1 MHIASQ
7 LPGTEIEAGH
17 SSKQELSLN
26 FNGRTIKHEIRL
38 NPSHSGVL
46 SVLCKYLPI
55 ITVCILVDDNR
66 RGKQQKTVC
75 TEADEDLTS
84 QGARLSTF
92 LDPSTCSSCPR
103 RIARC
108 DDFRCVSKQLLD
120 ESMGFHLTNLIKEY
134 CLTLPTGRFQQFGA
148 SSESHRMQCPSI
160 QNGAL
165 WAGEPMLVKAAVKTP
180 FHSLQ

>member
-1 MHIASQ
+1 MY
-7 LPGTEIEAGH
+7 
-17 SSKQELSLN
+17 K
-26 FNGRTIKHEIRL
+26 
-38 NPSHSGVL
+38 L

-55 ITVCILVDDNR
+55 ITVRTLVDDNR
-66 RGKQQKTVC
+66 RGKQQKAVC
-75 TEADEDLTS
+75 TEANEDLTS

-108 DDFRCVSKQLLD
+108 DDFRCVSKQSLD

-134 CLTLPTGRFQQFGA
+134 CITLPTGRFQQFGA

-165 WAGEPMLVKAAVKTP
+165 WAGEWPLLGQMQQILVKAAVKTP
-180 FHSLQ
+180 FHSLQWMSNPCCIQLGKRRKG